1 MKIIRKII
9 YLIFLLSIVFALI
22 AIGYYITVT
31 KGVELDPQ
39 KLILNEKSIAV
50 YDYQG
55 EIVKNTAVVSSK
67 QTVTIENIPQH
78 LKAAFLDT
86 EDKRFYAH
94 NGFDWKRITKA
105 TLNNIR
111 TKSFKEGAST
121 ISQQLIKNTHL
132 SQEKTFK
139 RKLREWKLTHQL
151 ENKFSKDEILEKYL
165 NTIYFGHNCFG
176 IKAAAEFYFEK
187 NVENLNVSECA
198 ILAGLV
204 KSPNNY
210 SPFKNPER
218 CLTRR
223 NCVLKLMY
231 VNKSIPKNEY
241 ENALNTPL
249 PLISEHFNHNFGY
262 LNFVFDELSTLAEKN
277 NFKVGGNIEIYT
289 YLEPELQTEL
299 ETITQQITDSDKNI
313 MVLDNQTHGF
323 KACVSSIGNIKRLP
337 GSLIKPL
344 LVYGPAIEE
353 NIISPATPILDEKI
367 DYNGYAPENYD
378 KIFHG
383 YVSARECVAKSLNI
397 PAVKILSSL
406 GIEKGAEYL
415 NMLELPIETD
425 DKSLALALGGMK
437 NGFTFRSLMDAYST
451 FPNNGNFHRGSFI
464 SKIKINNDVVY
475 QAEHIHRQ
483 VFSPES
489 AFLMTDILRT
499 TTKTGTAKKLRTL
512 NFDIAAKTGTVGNE
526 NGNTDAYAIAYTT
539 KDTVGVWLGNK
550 NNSYISQTGGGLP
563 CNLLLNIHEYLYKNY
578 QNIHQTID
586 SFKQPQNVLS
596 LSLDKQAYYDT
607 HTIMHADNL
616 APIEYTFYEL
626 FKYDNQPLQKSLIFS
641 NPTISTPAI
650 RLENNQLIIQFNNTP
665 SYYQYKIDKYD
676 YVRHSTVYFG
686 DYTKTFI
693 DNHLENN
700 KSYIYTVTP
709 VYNGNYGKP
718 VTLPAITTKGG
729 NFDILDSNILKED
742 WWKY

>member
-9 YLIFLLSIVFALI
+9 YLIFLLFLALTLI
-22 AIGYYITVT
+22 AVGYYIAVT
-31 KGVELDPQ
+31 KGIELEPQ
-39 KLILNEKSIAV
+39 KLLLNEKSVTV

-55 EIVKNTAVVSSK
+55 DIVKNAAVVSTK
-67 QTVTIENIPQH
+67 QTVTIEAIPLH
-78 LKAAFLDT
+78 VKAAFLDT

-94 NGFDWKRITKA
+94 TGFDWKRITKA

-111 TKSFKEGAST
+111 ANSFKEGAST

-132 SQEKTFK
+132 SQEKTLK
-139 RKLREWKLTHQL
+139 RKLKEWKLTQQL
-151 ENKFSKDEILEKYL
+151 ERKFSKDEILEKYL
-165 NTIYFGHNCFG
+165 NTIYFGHSCFG
-176 IKAAAEFYFEK
+176 IKSASEFYFEK
-187 NVENLNVSECA
+187 NVCDLNISEAA

-210 SPFKNPER
+210 SPFRNPDR
-218 CLTRR
+218 CLSRR
-223 NCVLKLMY
+223 NCVLKLMLT
-231 VNKSIPKNEY
+231 NESISKSEY
-241 ENALNTPL
+241 EQALNTPL
-249 PLISEHFNHNFGY
+249 PPISEHFNHNFGY
-262 LNFVFDELSTLAEKN
+262 LNFVFDELSILAEKN
-277 NFKVGGNIEIYT
+277 DFKLGGNIEIYT
-289 YLEPELQTEL
+289 YLDPEIQAKL
-299 ETITQQITDSDKNI
+299 ESLSQQITDSDKNI

-367 DYNGYAPENYD
+367 DYYGYAPENYD
-378 KIFHG
+378 KTFHG
-383 YVSARECVAKSLNI
+383 YVSARECVEKSLNI

-406 GIEKGAEYL
+406 GIEKGVEYL
-415 NMLELPIETD
+415 NKLQLPIDAD

-451 FPNNGNFHRGSFI
+451 FPNDGNFTNGGFI
-464 SKIKINNDVVY
+464 SKIKINNTTVY
-475 QAEHIHRQ
+475 QKEDANQQ
-483 VFSPES
+483 VFSSDS
-489 AFLMTDILRT
+489 AFLMTDMLKT
-499 TTKTGTAKKLRTL
+499 TAQTGTAKKLRTL

-526 NGNTDAYAIAYTT
+526 HGNTDAYAIAYTT

-550 NNSYISQTGGGLP
+550 NNAYIPQTGGGLP
-563 CNLLLNIHEYLYKNY
+563 CNLLLNIHGYLYEKY
-578 QNIHQTID
+578 QTAHQSID
-586 SFKQPQNVLS
+586 NFKQPKNVLS
-596 LSLDKQAYYDT
+596 LCLDKSAYYDT
-607 HTIMHADNL
+607 HTIMQADEL
-616 APIEYTFYEL
+616 APIEYRFNEL
-626 FKYDNQPLQKSLIFS
+626 FKWDNQPLQKSLIFS
-641 NPTISTPAI
+641 NPTISAPSLH
-650 RLENNQLIIQFNNTP
+650 LENNQLIIQFDNMP

-700 KSYIYTVTP
+700 KSYIYTITP
-709 VYNGNYGKP
+709 VYKGNYGNA
-718 VTLPAITTKGG
+718 VTLPAITTKDG
-729 NFDILDSNILKED
+729 NFDIHDSNILKED